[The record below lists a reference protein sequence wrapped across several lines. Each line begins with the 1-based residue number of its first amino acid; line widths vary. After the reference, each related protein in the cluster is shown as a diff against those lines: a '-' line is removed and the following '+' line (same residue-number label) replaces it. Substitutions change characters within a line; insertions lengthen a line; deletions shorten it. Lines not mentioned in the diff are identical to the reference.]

1 MLIAKTFVN
10 PNFNFSPRIAV
21 VWETIS
27 DTQMSLVL
35 FNPLLGVWISV
46 ETLLLMFHI
55 SLHTQKSAS
64 LPVVKIARF
73 KTEIQYSID
82 QDKVGM
88 GRTKEVFRIFKIALL
103 KAKSRN
109 HFPMAGSRHFSL
121 DEIRFRAF
129 PNYKLLPKKQ
139 KRATLCKPS
148 N

>member
-1 MLIAKTFVN
+1 
-10 PNFNFSPRIAV
+10 
-21 VWETIS
+21 
-27 DTQMSLVL
+27 MSLVL

-129 PNYKLLPKKQ
+129 PNYKLLPKKE